1 MEPTS
6 PQEPPRRKGVIEA
19 IKGYVVNAL
28 GATRSRVDDFSAE
41 VEYRAFRILWL
52 IVWALVGITSASIA
66 VTFAM
71 LTVIFG
77 LHLPAKYTFGIP
89 ALLFTVVSLVALVMF
104 QKTKRSRRKPE
115 PANPRRG

>member
-1 MEPTS
+1 MDPTS
-6 PQEPPRRKGVIEA
+6 PPEPPRRKGIIEA

-77 LHLPAKYTFGIP
+77 LHLPAKYAFGIP
-89 ALLFTVVSLVALVMF
+89 ALLFAVVSLVALVMF
-104 QKTKRSRRKPE
+104 QKTKRSRRTPE
-115 PANPRRG
+115 RTDPRRG